1 MVTSAKTYIPKPKIL
16 LAIGAIALA
25 SWFLMPSVHAKTVII
40 DVRTP
45 EEFSLNHPDGAINI
59 PHSEIVNQIATAGV
73 GKSDSIKLYS
83 GKSSRAD
90 KAKTELQS
98 AGYSNVEVQK

>member
-1 MVTSAKTYIPKPKIL
+1 MANFAKTFVPKPKIL

-45 EEFSLNHPDGAINI
+45 EEFSLSHPDGAINI
-59 PHSEIVNQIATAGV
+59 PHSEIVSKIASAGV
-73 GKSDSIKLYS
+73 SKSDTIKLFS

-90 KAKTELQS
+90 KAKSELES